1 MNRNVIAKAY
11 WRTIKRGSRGMASLP
26 EEIRPYVLVLAQS
39 ELELG
44 GITQVVYDSWT
55 GGEVSSR

>member
-11 WRTIKRGSRGMASLP
+11 WRAIKRGSLGMASLP
-26 EEIRPYVLVLAQS
+26 EEIRPYVLLLAQS
-39 ELELG
+39 ELEQG
-44 GITQVVYDSWT
+44 RITQEEYDSWT